1 MYRLIVVTFI
11 LIIYSAGFGQNKI
24 SHVKISNLPTDVK
37 ESSGIVI
44 HSLDKIWTHND
55 AGYDN
60 RLFLVDT
67 NGTLLRTV
75 FIENVLNHD
84 WEDLTFDQDSNLWI
98 NDAGNNSNSR
108 RNLALYRVNKS
119 DLEKNDK
126 VNADKI
132 IHFSY
137 PDQTDF
143 PPTNVNMNFD
153 IEALFAFK
161 DSLYLLTKN
170 RSNPTNGYTKL
181 YSLPAESGTFVA
193 KLIDSFYVDEDMTR
207 SRITA
212 ADYHPIIN
220 KMAMLT
226 RTQIIEFSNL
236 KDGNIFKAAHK
247 RYFFNSRT
255 NQVEA
260 LAYLDENTFY
270 MSDEGSPNNNVP
282 GALYKV
288 TKDAILGSSN
298 IPFEAHFVVHWNPIN
313 KTWIIEGKQ
322 GVNNRIKIYQVN
334 GKEILNR
341 QFKNQIEINGGFYTS
356 GIYLIELFDGTNHHS
371 CKYFLN

>member
-1 MYRLIVVTFI
+1 
-11 LIIYSAGFGQNKI
+11 
-24 SHVKISNLPTDVK
+24 VKISNLPTDVK